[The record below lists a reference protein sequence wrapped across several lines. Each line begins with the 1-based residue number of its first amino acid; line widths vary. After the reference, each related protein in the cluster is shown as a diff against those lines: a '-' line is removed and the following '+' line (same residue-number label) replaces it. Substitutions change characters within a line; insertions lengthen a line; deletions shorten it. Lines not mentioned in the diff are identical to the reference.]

1 MDLLTN
7 KQRQINKYKSQ
18 AVEQYPAIWSKI
30 IKQWQKP
37 GSQDRAWL
45 MYSANYLFRT
55 KNVRWALDPFSLRS
69 RISLCKA
76 MDIANDLSIQSFVIL
91 THSHTDHLDL
101 GLIRELKDTSAR
113 WIVPSTLFETVI
125 SAGIKPDLIIVP
137 EVLIPIELDGITI
150 TPFDG
155 LHFHKN
161 KNDELLGVPSLG
173 YLVEQGR
180 KRWLFP
186 GDTRT
191 YQPELLPS
199 FGPVDTVFAHLWLG
213 KSSALQKFEWQIDK
227 FCRFFLELKPKMI
240 YITHLRELGRG
251 AKDFWDMQHAKL
263 IQSRLK
269 ELSPETEVS
278 IALMGQKIN
287 M

>member
-1 MDLLTN
+1 MDLLTK
-7 KQRQINKYKSQ
+7 KQRQINKYKNQ

-45 MYSANYLFRT
+45 TYSANYLFRT
-55 KNVRWALDPFSLRS
+55 KNVRWAIDPFSLKA
-69 RISLCKA
+69 RISLCEA
-76 MDIANDLSIQSFVIL
+76 MDIVDDLSILSFVIL
-91 THSHTDHLDL
+91 THRHADHLDL
-101 GLIRELKDTSAR
+101 GLINELMDTSVQ

-125 SAGIKPDLIIVP
+125 RAGVKPDLIIVP
-137 EVLIPIELDGITI
+137 AVLIPIELEDITI

-173 YLVEQGR
+173 YLVEQGK

-213 KSSALQKFEWQIDK
+213 KSSALQKSEWQIDK
-227 FCRFFLELKPKMI
+227 FCRFFLNL
-240 YITHLRELGRG
+240 T
-251 AKDFWDMQHAKL
+251 Q
-263 IQSRLK
+263 K
-269 ELSPETEVS
+269 ELLLP
-278 IALMGQKIN
+278 I
-287 M
+287 